1 MIRAISVVVA
11 VAVLLGVGWF
21 FGHRPVADLGKR
33 LDAMET
39 EYQDQKADLEA
50 RVQLAEARQALWAA
64 HADLLLAAQNVAQHN
79 FGTAS
84 ERLDRAHD
92 RLTRAL
98 ATPGFTLDLAPVA
111 TQVEAARKRVGSLD
125 PGAAEI
131 LTQAAGE
138 LYRLLDKAG
147 QA

>member
-1 MIRAISVVVA
+1 MVRAVSVVVA
-11 VAVLLGVGWF
+11 VAVLLGVGWY

-33 LDAMET
+33 LDAMQADFQE
-39 EYQDQKADLEA
+39 QKADLEA
-50 RVQLAEARQALWAA
+50 RVRQAEARQALWAA
-64 HADLLLAAQNVAQHN
+64 HADLLLAAQDVSQHN

-92 RLTRAL
+92 RITRAL
-98 ATPGFTLDLAPVA
+98 ATPGFTLDLARVS
-111 TQVEAARKRVGSLD
+111 TQVESALKGVASLD

-138 LYRLLDKAG
+138 LYLLLEKAG